1 MTLMAQKADCQMP
14 YFADLSVFFFFF
26 GLLTLPAKLSIRLY
40 VFHRQMMSINL
51 IIVSAQQQPSWI
63 QYPFS

>member
-14 YFADLSVFFFFF
+14 YFADLPYFFF

-51 IIVSAQQQPSWI
+51 IIVSAQ
-63 QYPFS
+63 